1 MNAIAGKFKDEKKGN
16 YQKFFFFV
24 VACCE
29 HFQSFRVH
37 NNMNAMNVINKLQR
51 TTKEKEAHK
60 SEHKWRQKEEENL
73 LKRTKVENELKIIEC
88 EGVLN
93 IQLLVVRLLPH
104 S

>member
-37 NNMNAMNVINKLQR
+37 NNMNAMNVINKLQK
-51 TTKEKEAHK
+51 TTKEKEVHK
-60 SEHKWRQKEEENL
+60 SEHKWRQKEEE
-73 LKRTKVENELKIIEC
+73 IC
-88 EGVLN
+88 
-93 IQLLVVRLLPH
+93 
-104 S
+104 